1 MIEEIL
7 KYFLGELKRLETH
20 YDNQMR
26 GFGNKIKTQ
35 RTQLI
40 NYEKAFKSKKVKA
53 PKSDSQYREY
63 CLVKDEI
70 INKLNEKIAPLI
82 EGNTFRDGHIGKLK
96 AEIRDLQT
104 ECSNLMVGEEKL
116 KEDVKLLTDIEANL
130 DAEIKVLYEERE
142 RGDNPEW
149 DCTDGAH
156 PAWWRG
162 ERYSYLKFC
171 ERVTEFLDG
180 KGFAGKGHVEIER
193 IKRRIENMLVEAKS
207 AENMN
212 GLLIKTNND
221 FREENANLENTITAL
236 RTASKFKKEYDP
248 KWQNKVKELEK
259 ENAILTKANMKD
271 MLGSF

>member
-1 MIEEIL
+1 MIKDVLEF
-7 KYFLGELKRLETH
+7 FLAELKRLETH

-35 RTQLI
+35 RAQLL
-40 NYEKAFKSKKVKA
+40 NYDKAFKSNKVKA
-53 PKSDSQYREY
+53 PKSDLKYREY

-96 AEIRDLQT
+96 AEIRDLK
-104 ECSNLMVGEEKL
+104 EACKFKDEIIHKLNEK
-116 KEDVKLLTDIEANL
+116 VQMLTDIETNL
-130 DAEIKVLYEERE
+130 NKEIKVLYEERE

-212 GLLIKTNND
+212 ALLIKTNAD
-221 FREENANLENTITAL
+221 L
-236 RTASKFKKEYDP
+236 R
-248 KWQNKVKELEK
+248 K
-259 ENAILTKANMKD
+259 ENETLTKANMKD
-271 MLGSF
+271 MYGYI